1 MTYTHKK
8 DTMRTNMTDSDIS
21 IRVRTNRV
29 LKNQVAK
36 ELEKMGLTVSD
47 AVRLYLSYIANEKKL
62 PTELTNSAVLIS
74 IAKERKL
81 KSK

>member
-1 MTYTHKK
+1 
-8 DTMRTNMTDSDIS
+8 MTDSDIS